1 MEKSQKIHEIL
12 KILREDQQS
21 LENTVGELTAQAAA
35 FLRKVSLTEVE
46 SKITFSVHGNTL
58 Q

>member
-1 MEKSQKIHEIL
+1 MKKSQKIHEIL
-12 KILREDQQS
+12 REDHQS

-35 FLRKVSLTEVE
+35 FLRKASLTEVE
-46 SKITFSVHGNTL
+46 SKITFSVHGNPL